1 MPTKKINFYRKILLE
16 IFIDDKSLRDQLIE
30 STAQNSKATKDKSDL
45 KFIVNS
51 LVEITDKRSIFV
63 ISGPTQSG
71 KVSVIN

>member
-1 MPTKKINFYRKILLE
+1 MSTKKINFYRKILLE

>member
-1 MPTKKINFYRKILLE
+1 MSTKKINFYRKILLE

-30 STAQNSKATKDKSDL
+30 STAKNSKATKDKSDL